1 MVGRVDHDG
10 IFAQAQGVHLIEQ
23 RAQQLVRRAQAGQ
36 VVAEV
41 VPRLGR
47 VDDGRR
53 REHEVLLDVVVFLI
67 DQERAVHAEGQ
78 KERLVAVAPAAQEVE
93 RVGKR
98 RQIALAGGRG
108 ALGEALVIAE
118 HAVVLRLMLHAGEDR
133 VIAVV
138 VQVVG
143 EVLVVVVHV
152 EAAVR
157 QAEHARAV
165 RGHAGEHAHAA
176 A

>member
-1 MVGRVDHDG
+1 
-10 IFAQAQGVHLIEQ
+10 
-23 RAQQLVRRAQAGQ
+23 
-36 VVAEV
+36 
-41 VPRLGR
+41 
-47 VDDGRR
+47 
-53 REHEVLLDVVVFLI
+53 
-67 DQERAVHAEGQ
+67 
-78 KERLVAVAPAAQEVE
+78 
-93 RVGKR
+93 
-98 RQIALAGGRG
+98 
-108 ALGEALVIAE
+108 
-118 HAVVLRLMLHAGEDR
+118 MLHAGEDR